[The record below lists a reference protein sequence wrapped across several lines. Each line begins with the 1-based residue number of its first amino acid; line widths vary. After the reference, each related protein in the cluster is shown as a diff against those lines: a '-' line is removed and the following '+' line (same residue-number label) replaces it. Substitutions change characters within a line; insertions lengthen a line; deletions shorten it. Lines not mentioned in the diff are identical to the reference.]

1 MAICGSIITNLIGT
15 TSAVIVGGAVLAVLP
30 EFIVVGLTQYASSAI
45 FGATFGN
52 FAVKYPKIAIFAI
65 VIPVI
70 LKVATGLPAAAVI
83 VCTVF
88 GTLLIARVFYKKGL
102 V

>member
-1 MAICGSIITNLIGT
+1 MP
-15 TSAVIVGGAVLAVLP
+15 VP
-30 EFIVVGLTQYASSAI
+30 QI

-52 FAVKYPKIAIFAI
+52 FAVKYPKVAVFALA
-65 VIPVI
+65 IPVI
-70 LKVATGLPAAAVI
+70 LKMTTGLPAAAVI

-102 V
+102 VK